1 MHLIRQVEVGG
12 RTLTIETG
20 KVAKQADGSVTV
32 RCGDTV
38 VLVTACADRRPKAD
52 VDFVPLTVD
61 YRENTYAAGKIPG
74 GFFKREGRPNEKEI
88 LTSRLIDR
96 PIRPLFPEGW
106 NYETQVIALVLSYD
120 QENDPDTLAVTGAS
134 AALHLSDIPFHMPIA
149 AVRVGLIND
158 QVVVNPTEKE
168 LLSSRLDLVVAAGA
182 EDVVMVE
189 AGASEIS
196 EDQIL
201 EAIRAGQEACR
212 RIVAVQKEM
221 FEALGIS
228 RRQVVKREL
237 PADLVRQIEDTVS
250 GPILE
255 ALAIKGKIQSY
266 KAIARVKEILLE
278 GIPADKPEQIPLAKH
293 IFEHVLENLARTEIL
308 KRRRRF
314 DERKFDEIRQIS
326 SEVGFLPR
334 THGSAVF
341 TRGETQALVTVTLG
355 TSADAQKLDWL
366 EGESQKR
373 FMLHYNFPPFSVGEV
388 KFLRGPGRREIGH
401 GALAERALKVMI
413 PGVETFPYT
422 LRLVSDILESN
433 GSSSM
438 ASICGGT
445 LALLDAGV
453 PLKAPIAGIAMGLM
467 KEGADYAI
475 LSDIAGVEDHYGDM
489 DFKIAGT
496 AQGVTAV
503 QMDIKV
509 VGISAD
515 IMRQALAQAREGRL
529 FILDRM
535 MQTIPTARENI
546 SVFAPRMITVT
557 IPKDKIREVIGPGGK
572 MIRSIV
578 ERTGAKIE
586 INDDG
591 RVEIASVD
599 EASAQMA
606 LEIITELTT
615 EAEVGK
621 SYMGKV
627 KRLVNFGAFVEILP
641 GLEGLLHVSEIAPY
655 RVNDPH
661 DELAEGDEIMV
672 KVIDVDGDRVRLS
685 RRALL
690 AEQGGGGPAPEG
702 SDGEQGGPPPRAHA
716 HSGSE
721 GRPQGAPGGRP
732 RGEGGGRD
740 RDRGGSGGG
749 GGRFRRRR

>member
-1 MHLIRQVEVGG
+1 
-12 RTLTIETG
+12 
-20 KVAKQADGSVTV
+20 
-32 RCGDTV
+32 
-38 VLVTACADRRPKAD
+38 
-52 VDFVPLTVD
+52 
-61 YRENTYAAGKIPG
+61 
-74 GFFKREGRPNEKEI
+74 
-88 LTSRLIDR
+88 
-96 PIRPLFPEGW
+96 
-106 NYETQVIALVLSYD
+106 
-120 QENDPDTLAVTGAS
+120 
-134 AALHLSDIPFHMPIA
+134 
-149 AVRVGLIND
+149 
-158 QVVVNPTEKE
+158 
-168 LLSSRLDLVVAAGA
+168 
-182 EDVVMVE
+182 
-189 AGASEIS
+189 
-196 EDQIL
+196 
-201 EAIRAGQEACR
+201 
-212 RIVAVQKEM
+212 
-221 FEALGIS
+221 
-228 RRQVVKREL
+228 
-237 PADLVRQIEDTVS
+237 
-250 GPILE
+250 
-255 ALAIKGKIQSY
+255 
-266 KAIARVKEILLE
+266 
-278 GIPADKPEQIPLAKH
+278 
-293 IFEHVLENLARTEIL
+293 
-308 KRRRRF
+308 
-314 DERKFDEIRQIS
+314 
-326 SEVGFLPR
+326 
-334 THGSAVF
+334 
-341 TRGETQALVTVTLG
+341 
-355 TSADAQKLDWL
+355 
-366 EGESQKR
+366 
-373 FMLHYNFPPFSVGEV
+373 V

-413 PGVETFPYT
+413 PEVDAFPYT

-467 KEGADYAI
+467 KEGDDYAI

-496 AQGVTAV
+496 SQGITAV

-509 VGISAD
+509 KGISSD

-535 MQTIPTARENI
+535 VQTISAARENI

-627 KRLVNFGAFVEILP
+627 KRIVNFGAFVEILP

-690 AEQGGGGPAPEG
+690 AEQGGGAPEG
-702 SDGEQGGPPPRAHA
+702 GEGGEGEAQGAGRSPA
-716 HSGSE
+716 HS
-721 GRPQGAPGGRP
+721 GAPGGRP
-732 RGEGGGRD
+732 HGSGRPHGQGGGHGRD
-740 RDRGGSGGG
+740 RGDRGGAGG
-749 GGRFRRRR
+749 GGRPRFRGRR

>member
-1 MHLIRQVEVGG
+1 MHLIRQVEIGG

-20 KVAKQADGSVTV
+20 KVAKQADGAVTV
-32 RCGDTV
+32 RYGDTV
-38 VLVTACADRRPKAD
+38 VLVTACADRKAKAD
-52 VDFVPLTVD
+52 IDFVPLTVD

-106 NYETQVIALVLSYD
+106 SSETQVIALVLSYD
-120 QENDPDTLAVTGAS
+120 QENDPDTLAVIGAS
-134 AALHLSDIPFHMPIA
+134 SALHLSDIPFPMPIA
-149 AVRVGLIND
+149 AVRVGMVND
-158 QVVVNPTEKE
+158 QIMINPTEKE
-168 LLSSRLDLVVAAGA
+168 MLSSRLDLVVAAGA

-189 AGASEIS
+189 AGASEVS

-212 RIVAVQKEM
+212 TIANLQKEM
-221 FEALGIS
+221 FQALGKT
-228 RRQVVKREL
+228 RRQVVKKEFPEEL
-237 PADLVRQIEDTVS
+237 RRQIEDTVR
-250 GPILE
+250 GPLLE
-255 ALAIKGKIQSY
+255 ALAIPGKIESY
-266 KAIARVKEILLE
+266 KAVARVKEILLE
-278 GIPADKPEQIPLAKH
+278 GIPSDKPEQVGMAKH

-308 KRRRRF
+308 KQRRRF
-314 DERKFDEIRQIS
+314 DQRQFHEIRPIT
-326 SEVGFLPR
+326 SEVGILPR
-334 THGSAVF
+334 THGSAIF

-366 EGESQKR
+366 EGESQRR

-467 KEGADYAI
+467 KEGSDYAI

-496 AQGVTAV
+496 AQGITAV

-509 VGISAD
+509 KGISAD

-535 MQTIPTARENI
+535 MQTIAQARETI
-546 SVFAPRMITVT
+546 SVFAPRMITVV

-578 ERTGAKIE
+578 ERTGAKID

-690 AEQGGGGPAPEG
+690 AEQGQPAGEE
-702 SDGEQGGPPPRAHA
+702 GEQPRPGGERAHA
-716 HSGSE
+716 HSGSS
-721 GRPQGAPGGRP
+721 GRPPGAPGGRP
-732 RGEGGGRD
+732 QGSGPGGRD
-740 RDRGGSGGG
+740 RERGGG
-749 GGRFRRRR
+749 GGQRFRRRR